1 MRMESVPSMRNRPD
15 TAGVAQSL
23 DGERLMGCL
32 HYPGKMIFP
41 GALAHK
47 VQNAQDQ
54 SLIEHVFIRTEFFAR
69 RNAREVGVGLRSD
82 SLVCGTKQLR

>member
-15 TAGVAQSL
+15 RAGVAQSL

-32 HYPGKMIFP
+32 HYPGKIIFP

-54 SLIEHVFIRTEFFAR
+54 SLIELAFIRTEFFVC
-69 RNAREVGVGLRSD
+69 RNASEVDVGLRSD
-82 SLVCGTKQLR
+82 SLVFQPMD

>member
-23 DGERLMGCL
+23 DGERLKGCL

-54 SLIEHVFIRTEFFAR
+54 SLIELVFIRTEFSMC
-69 RNAREVGVGLRSD
+69 RNASEVGVGLRSD
-82 SLVCGTKQLR
+82 SLAFGPMD

>member
-1 MRMESVPSMRNRPD
+1 MESVPSMRNRPD

-32 HYPGKMIFP
+32 HYPSKMIFP

-54 SLIEHVFIRTEFFAR
+54 SLIELVYISYGILSC

-82 SLVCGTKQLR
+82 SLVFWPMD